1 MTAGDAGVAAGFGFG
16 DSAGVDGE
24 VAVAEADA
32 GKGVDDAPG
41 TGEEEA
47 GGAPTLVGCAGGLTT
62 GAWAKA
68 VVVRKLRAVRTRK
81 TLFISNVTLIRIA
94 APSLRAES
102 EALLISS
109 RRIGA
114 NCSGGDQNNKA
125 AFRWMNPCNL
135 IEN

>member
-1 MTAGDAGVAAGFGFG
+1 MFGFG

-41 TGEEEA
+41 TGKEEA
-47 GGAPTLVGCAGGLTT
+47 GGAVLVGCAGGLTT

-94 APSLRAES
+94 ARSLRAES
-102 EALLISS
+102 EALLISN

-114 NCSGGDQNNKA
+114 NCSGETIRPPFGG
-125 AFRWMNPCNL
+125 WNPCNL